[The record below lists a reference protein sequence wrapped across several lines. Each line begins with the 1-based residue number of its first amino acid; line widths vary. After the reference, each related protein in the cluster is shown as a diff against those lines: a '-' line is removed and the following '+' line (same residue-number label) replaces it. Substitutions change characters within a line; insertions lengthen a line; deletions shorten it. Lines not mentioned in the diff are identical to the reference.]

1 MRLAALSLAVFSTLA
16 VAQGAPDQRAND
28 WLERFQQAPTEHDYK
43 GIFVYERQG
52 VFSTHQV
59 WHQISEKGVSER
71 YLQLNGPAY
80 EVVYQNAQVVCSSAD
95 QEATATP
102 ERLSASIKLENKQLA
117 RFYAPSILG
126 YSRVA
131 GRNTIVLLLMPRD
144 QHRYA
149 YELYLDEQTSIP
161 LMSLMLTS
169 EGQLLERF
177 QYASFELADID
188 LTHIKGSES
197 CIVSPVNEATPVSLD
212 WVPAWLPTGF
222 LLHSAMQE
230 FNQQKQPSFTSYSYT
245 DGLASFSVFVEP
257 LHGEVAEDI
266 LLQVGPT
273 AIAARKVCA
282 GKRDVMATVVGEI
295 PIGTAERIA
304 ISVCSEEK

>member
-1 MRLAALSLAVFSTLA
+1 MRLAALSLAFFSTLA
-16 VAQGAPDQRAND
+16 VAQGVPDQRAND
-28 WLERFQQAPTEHDYK
+28 WLERFQQAPTQHNYK

-59 WHQISEKGVSER
+59 WHQIAAKGITER

-80 EVVYQNAQVVCSSAD
+80 EVVYKNAQAICSSTE

-102 ERLSASIKLENKQLA
+102 ERLSVATKLENKQLN
-117 RFYAPSILG
+117 RFYAPSVLG

-131 GRNTIVLLLMPRD
+131 GRNTVVLLLMPRD

-188 LTHIKGSES
+188 YGQVQGSDN
-197 CIVSPVNEATPVSLD
+197 CISSPVNLATPVSLD
-212 WVPAWLPTGF
+212 WTPAWLPTGF
-222 LLHSAMQE
+222 LLHSANQE
-230 FNQQKQPSFTSYSYT
+230 FTPQQLPSFTSYSYT

-257 LHGEVAEDI
+257 LNGEIAEDI

-304 ISVCSEEK
+304 ISVCSDEK